1 MHACGPRAC
10 IQPIYSVAPHVAR
23 RPEPLASPPDT
34 SSYHHSPHM
43 NISVPCQRS
52 SLSLSRSLYSPTYGC
67 RAPICS
73 TPRRSMSP
81 SPLSMRVPQRAY
93 SARGG
98 YGAGESVRGAAPSS
112 ARRDLA
118 HTPRVSASTHVSALK
133 SARHTRATRAPHIR
147 SSSSTAAVC
156 RLCTSSP
163 LVPPQCT
170 GLSVCAA
177 SPDWPFDWPMP
188 GSAGSL
194 LVRLVLMGA
203 SRCGRRIGWGP
214 PPRPEPP
221 NG

>member
-1 MHACGPRAC
+1 MHTTNIVSHHTSRAA
-10 IQPIYSVAPHVAR
+10 QSPWPHLQI
-23 RPEPLASPPDT
+23 PPQLPPLTTHEHLGA
-34 SSYHHSPHM
+34 
-43 NISVPCQRS
+43 VPAQLA
-52 SLSLSRSLYSPTYGC
+52 LSLSRSLYSPTHMDAAHPYALPHDEVC
-67 RAPICS
+67 HPL
-73 TPRRSMSP
+73 RSLCACP
-81 SPLSMRVPQRAY
+81 SVHT
-93 SARGG
+93 ARG
-98 YGAGESVRGAAPSS
+98 AGMG
-112 ARRDLA
+112 
-118 HTPRVSASTHVSALK
+118 RVSLCARGSAQLSAPRSSTHSQSLRLHSHVSALK
-133 SARHTRATRAPHIR
+133 SARHTRATHPQQHY
-147 SSSSTAAVC
+147 TAAVC

>member
-10 IQPIYSVAPHVAR
+10 IYNQYSVAPHVAR

-98 YGAGESVRGAAPSS
+98 YGAGESVRRAAPSS

-118 HTPRVSASTHVSALK
+118 HSPRVSASTHVSALK
-133 SARHTRATRAPHIR
+133 SARHTRATRAPHAR
-147 SSSSTAAVC
+147 HTRATHPQQQQYSSSVSSVYLIAPGAPSVHRTQ
-156 RLCTSSP
+156 RLCGQS
-163 LVPPQCT
+163 
-170 GLSVCAA
+170 
-177 SPDWPFDWPMP
+177 
-188 GSAGSL
+188 
-194 LVRLVLMGA
+194 RLA
-203 SRCGRRIGWGP
+203 I
-214 PPRPEPP
+214 
-221 NG
+221 